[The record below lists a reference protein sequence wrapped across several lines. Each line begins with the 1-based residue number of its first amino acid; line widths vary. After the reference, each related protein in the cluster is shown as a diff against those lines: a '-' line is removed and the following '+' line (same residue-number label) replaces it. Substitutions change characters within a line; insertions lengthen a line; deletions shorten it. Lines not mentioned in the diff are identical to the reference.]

1 MNYNEEL
8 KEVFLSKIPQLKQ
21 YEIYIDLDKWALL
34 PEKTKCYLYK
44 ITNLTNEKIY
54 LETRKICPV
63 YYWGYHLGELPHL
76 TLKLPY
82 YHSSKNKVFKRM
94 YFNSLSNVKIE
105 IWSMGNKEAMT
116 LQEHFELKSVKAN
129 KNELYYNLSNGSPM
143 TKPTV
148 DLFKVEQLMR
158 DYENEE
164 LYPTQIK
171 PKQYYTDLLS
181 RDKVV
186 QIREYTSPDHIRAI
200 RDRIVVAAHIDDTK
214 PVVLLEGRMNGTQVG
229 DKYINGEDCV
239 GGSIHTLYAFNGL
252 DSFDDIKVKHLPIEA
267 TQHLTDDE
275 LEIFCRMLNPEPKE
289 IILKRT
295 QSEYV
300 NELVVRHNNTGEE
313 PSSELNKLILRK
325 LYGLYQL
332 QPIITEAE
340 ETIKEE
346 KLKGKHQK
354 QGKTYIDYINNKV
367 INLKLKLEIANL
379 EKEETCVA
387 IYGSTGVPGKLLTE
401 SIRRIRMF
409 QSKYDKMPEEL
420 TIKAYHPEKSYH
432 TKKQDW
438 NAKHYGALLGELDL
452 CFNYDYT
459 TNKILDD
466 DDKNILFDIVV
477 METFKTGSFTK

>member
-54 LETRKICPV
+54 LETGKICPV

-143 TKPTV
+143 KKPAV
-148 DLFKVEQLMR
+148 DLIKVEQLMKA
-158 DYENEE
+158 YENAI
-164 LYPTQIK
+164 TQRK
-171 PKQYYTDLLS
+171 PKQYYTDLLN

-186 QIREYTSPDHIRAI
+186 QIREYTSPSHIRDI
-200 RDRIVVAAHIDDTK
+200 RDRVVSAANIDGTK
-214 PVVLLEGRMNGTQVG
+214 PIVLLEGRMNGTQVG
-229 DKYINGEDCV
+229 DKYINGEDCI
-239 GGSIHTLYAFNGL
+239 GGSIHTLYAIGPL
-252 DSFDDIKVKHLPIEA
+252 DGFDDIKVKHLPIET
-267 TQHLTDDE
+267 TQHCSDDE
-275 LEIFCRMLNPEPKE
+275 VEIFCRQLNPEPKE
-289 IILKRT
+289 ITLKRT

-300 NELVVRHNNTGEE
+300 NEIVVRYNNTGEE

-340 ETIKEE
+340 EIIKEE

-354 QGKTYIDYINNKV
+354 QGKTYIDYIHNNV
-367 INLKLKLEIANL
+367 LNLELKLEIANL

-401 SIRRIRMF
+401 SIRRIRRF
-409 QSKYDKMPEEL
+409 QSKYSKMPEEL
-420 TIKAYHPEKSYH
+420 TIKAYHPEQSYH
-432 TKKQDW
+432 TKKKDW
-438 NAKHYGALLGELDL
+438 DTKHYGALLGELDL
-452 CFNYDYT
+452 CFNYDYAA
-459 TNKILDD
+459 NKILDD

-477 METFKTGSFTK
+477 METFKTGSFTN

>member
-8 KEVFLSKIPQLKQ
+8 KQIFLSKIPQLKQ
-21 YEIYIDLDKWALL
+21 YDIHIDLDKWALL

-129 KNELYYNLSNGSPM
+129 KNKLYYNLSNGIPM
-143 TKPTV
+143 TKPVV
-148 DLFKVEQLMR
+148 DLTKVDQLMK
-158 DYENEE
+158 DYENED
-164 LYPTQIK
+164 LCPTQIK
-171 PKQYYTDLLS
+171 PKQYYADLLNNG
-181 RDKVV
+181 KYV
-186 QIREYTSPDHIRAI
+186 QIREYTNPEHIRAI
-200 RDRIVVAAHIDDTK
+200 RDRVVAAANIDDTK
-214 PVVLLEGRMNGTQVG
+214 PVAVFEKRMNGTREG
-229 DKYINGEDCV
+229 EKYINGEDCL
-239 GGSIHTLYAFNGL
+239 GGSIHTLYAIDGL
-252 DSFDDIKVKHLPIEA
+252 DSFDDIKVKHIPIEF
-267 TQHLTDDE
+267 TQHLNDDE
-275 LEIFCRMLNPEPKE
+275 LEIFCRRLNPVEKE
-289 IILKRT
+289 ITLPRT
-295 QSEYV
+295 QAEYV

-313 PSSELNKLILRK
+313 PSSELNKLILK
-325 LYGLYQL
+325 GYGLYQL

-346 KLKGKHQK
+346 KIKGKRQI

-409 QSKYDKMPEEL
+409 QLKYNKMPEEL

-438 NAKHYGALLGELDL
+438 NAKHYGALLGELNL
-452 CFNYDYT
+452 CFNYDYA

-466 DDKNILFDIVV
+466 DAKRILFEIDVK
-477 METFKTGSFTK
+477 ETFKTGSFTK

>member
-300 NELVVRHNNTGEE
+300 NELVVRYNNTGEE

-354 QGKTYIDYINNKV
+354 QGKTYIDYIHNKV
-367 INLKLKLEIANL
+367 LNLGLKLEIANL

-466 DDKNILFDIVV
+466 DDKNILFDIILYLQ
-477 METFKTGSFTK
+477 